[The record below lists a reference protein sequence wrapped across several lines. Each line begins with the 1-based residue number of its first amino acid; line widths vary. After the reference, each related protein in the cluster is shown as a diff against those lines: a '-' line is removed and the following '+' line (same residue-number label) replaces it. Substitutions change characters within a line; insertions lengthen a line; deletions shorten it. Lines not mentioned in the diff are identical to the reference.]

1 MGYFLVL
8 TAAILAAVVAFGG
21 TEPITF
27 TLVQATVWVLAALVL
42 LREKS
47 GKLLDDPATKW
58 IALLLAYV
66 AFQWAVVTESPPEV
80 RDSFLLWVTY
90 VCVFYLAFL
99 VGRDSKLRQR
109 LVLALLGL
117 GLAES
122 LYGLTQYLAGWPYV
136 LTLRNP
142 FYADRAT
149 GTFINPNHFSGLL
162 EMVLPLGLGLV
173 LYQLERLKNTSRGRR
188 GETGEQPLR
197 LVFFFFLSLLI
208 FLGILFSRSRMG
220 IFSALAAVV
229 GMFLLWATA
238 SWRRSRAVPVLL
250 AFVLGA
256 GAFGLWLGLEPVVE
270 RFEALEASYLA
281 RQEIWKDTVSLIKAH
296 PFFGTGLGTFPLRYT
311 EHQTTFLNRLV
322 NQAHNDYLQFAAE
335 LGLVG
340 AGLLFGLILALLG
353 RLIVAFYRAERGRDR
368 FLLLGCC
375 GSILALLFHSF
386 ADFNLQIPANA
397 LIFVTILG
405 LGYAV
410 SGTPL
415 QKDENRSAQGP

>member
-1 MGYFLVL
+1 QTDRSAAMGYFLVL

-27 TLVQATVWVLAALVL
+27 TLVQATVWVLAAVALW
-42 LREKS
+42 RERS
-47 GKLLDDPATKW
+47 GKLLGDPATKW

-66 AFQWAVVTESPPEV
+66 AFQWAAVAESPPEV
-80 RDSFLLWVTY
+80 RDSFLRWVTY
-90 VCVFYLAFL
+90 VCVFYLAIL
-99 VGRDSKLRQR
+99 VGRESKLRHR
-109 LVLALLGL
+109 LVLALLVL
-117 GLAES
+117 GLVES

-142 FYADRAT
+142 FYVDRAT
-149 GTFINPNHFSGLL
+149 GTFINANHFSGLL
-162 EMVLPLGLGLV
+162 EMVLPLGFGLV
-173 LYQLERLKNTSRGRR
+173 LYQLERLKNAGRGRR
-188 GETGEQPLR
+188 EEPSEQILR
-197 LVFFFFLSLLI
+197 LVFYFFLSLLV

-220 IFSALAAVV
+220 IFSALVAVL

-238 SWRRSRAVPVLL
+238 SWRRSRAIPILL

-256 GAFGLWLGLEPVVE
+256 GALGLWLGLEPVVE

-296 PFFGTGLGTFPLRYT
+296 PFFGTGLGTFFLRYT
-311 EHQTTFLNRLV
+311 EHQTTALTRLV
-322 NQAHNDYLQFAAE
+322 DQAHNDYLQFAAE

-340 AGLLFGLILALLG
+340 AALFFGLIFALLI
-353 RLIVAFYRAERGRDR
+353 RQIVAFYRAERGRDR

-375 GSILALLFHSF
+375 GSVLALLFHGF
-386 ADFNLQIPANA
+386 ADFNLQIAADA

-410 SGTPL
+410 SRTPL
-415 QKDENRSAQGP
+415 KTD